1 MFDSWTG
8 LRNALAGIN
17 GSTGGYW
24 YSFNAASVLDTIVL
38 PEDGHGLADPYLC
51 LPMLEESEVFNETEQ
66 HGIRAV
72 SNHTI
77 FAFVRDSKED
87 PTETDT
93 VKYVSQLRDDILRLI
108 LTDNTLGGTVFESR
122 PVSAVHVAGLGNA
135 QYGELQL
142 TVEITQLV
150 DLNDIGSAA

>member
-17 GSTGGYW
+17 GSTGSYW

-38 PEDGHGLADPYLC
+38 PEDGQGLADPYLC
-51 LPMLEESEVFNETEQ
+51 LPMLEESEVFSETDQ

-77 FAFVRDSKED
+77 FGFIRDTKDNPVE
-87 PTETDT
+87 TET
-93 VKYVSQLRDDILRLI
+93 VKLVARLRDDILRLI
-108 LTDNTLGGTVFESR
+108 LTDNTLGGTVFECR
-122 PVSAVHVAGLGNA
+122 PVSAVYVAGLGGV

-142 TVEITQLV
+142 SVEITQVV